1 MNTIFIEIIRY
12 MIIEINDFTVR
23 MRCTMYYYA
32 MMMMMKRRRR
42 RRRKKKKK
50 KKNEGEGIK

>member
-23 MRCTMYYYA
+23 MLCMMYYYA
-32 MMMMMKRRRR
+32 MMMMI
-42 RRRKKKKK
+42 KKKKK
-50 KKNEGEGIK
+50 KKKTKAKV